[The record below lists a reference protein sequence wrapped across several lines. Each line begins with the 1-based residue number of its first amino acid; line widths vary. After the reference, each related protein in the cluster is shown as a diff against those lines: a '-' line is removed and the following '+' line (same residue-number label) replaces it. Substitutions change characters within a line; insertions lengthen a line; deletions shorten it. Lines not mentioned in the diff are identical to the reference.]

1 MNTHELITEWRV
13 SLWFAMLSPLLG
25 ILVGMLTVFLFQ
37 LKGINNES
45 NETWRQ
51 EPREMSKMVSAAT
64 PCA

>member
-1 MNTHELITEWRV
+1 MAGFAVVRNAQSVARHPGWHAYGL
-13 SLWFAMLSPLLG
+13 SLL
-25 ILVGMLTVFLFQ
+25 Q

-51 EPREMSKMVSAAT
+51 EPREISKMVSAPT